1 MKSHLVALLLL
12 LAPVQ
17 AVATP
22 FTDPLIDEKLSSMR
36 GGFTLP
42 GGLQVALGVTTES
55 RIDGQLVLRSTF
67 TLSDGSPSL
76 QVEARS
82 ADGSL
87 RTLDA
92 AQGDSFTG
100 PDGTLT
106 LVRKGEATQVVLNGN
121 QLDLTHL
128 AGTRGFGSIVANSA
142 DGRNIDIS
150 TVVGLDIRGATPDRL
165 GSSLLRIDSLALDA
179 TAGLVR

>member
-1 MKSHLVALLLL
+1 MKMQLAAMLLL
-12 LAPVQ
+12 LAPLP
-17 AVATP
+17 AAAAP
-22 FTDPLIDEKLSSMR
+22 FADPLRDEQLSTLR

-42 GGLQVALGVTTES
+42 GGLQVGLGVTTES

-67 TLSDGSPSL
+67 TLGAGAESL

-82 ADGSL
+82 SDGSL
-87 RTLDA
+87 HRIDVPQAGSL
-92 AQGDSFTG
+92 TG

-106 LVRKGEATQVVLNGN
+106 VVRKNGAADVVLNGA

-128 AGTRGFGSIVANSA
+128 AGSRAFGSIVANSA
-142 DGRNIDIS
+142 DGRTIDVNTLVS
-150 TVVGLDIRGATPDRL
+150 LDIRGATPDRI
-165 GSSLLRIDSLALDA
+165 GSSLLRVETLALDT